1 VWKNKCDHKGKYW
14 NFILKIPYNE
24 DGYPMT
30 ESDYFKKGTGLNEKT
45 FVDYMYYRKCCFI
58 NGRLQNQGRGTGG
71 REIEGS
77 ELIECY

>member
-1 VWKNKCDHKGKYW
+1 
-14 NFILKIPYNE
+14 
-24 DGYPMT
+24 MT
-30 ESDYFKKGTGLNEKT
+30 ESNYFKKGTGSNEKN

-58 NGRLQNQGRGTGG
+58 NRRLQNQGRGTGG